1 MERDRT
7 LQILKAL
14 AEGVDPA
21 TGEQFPGNSSYQHPE
36 TVRALYSAIRL
47 LESGP
52 SPSSAVQPSSGE
64 ARKPGPANAG
74 RPWSQDED
82 QRLGKGY
89 DTGRTIDELA
99 EAHQRSRI
107 AIEARLAK
115 LGRIEA
121 PPEGLPTRRPRNQVR
136 QPVSAY
142 R

>member
-1 MERDRT
+1 MERDKT

-14 AEGVDPA
+14 AEGIDPA
-21 TGEQFPGNSSYQHPE
+21 TGEQFPGGSSFQHPE

-47 LESGP
+47 LESG
-52 SPSSAVQPSSGE
+52 SAPVPAAQASGE
-64 ARKPGPANAG
+64 PRKPGPANAG

-82 QRLGKGY
+82 LRLGKAY
-89 DTGRTIDELA
+89 DSGRSIEELA
-99 EAHQRSRI
+99 DAHQRSRI

-121 PPEGLPTRRPRNQVR
+121 PPEGLPSRRPRNQAR

>member
-7 LQILKAL
+7 LQILKTL

-21 TGEQFPGNSSYQHPE
+21 TGEPFPGNSTYQHPE

-52 SPSSAVQPSSGE
+52 PSQPVVPVPGSGE
-64 ARKPGPANAG
+64 PRRPANAG
-74 RPWSQDED
+74 RPWSQEED
-82 QRLGKGY
+82 QRLGKAY

-121 PPEGLPTRRPRNQVR
+121 PPQGLPSRRPRNQAQ